1 MRVPD
6 GTQLDLYKKD
16 RVVTLGL
23 SLEHLTILSF
33 VGYNS
38 VDGSDCFMQNRV
50 KNISRDQIV
59 GTMVAGHSIFK
70 GEPFWGAK

>member
-23 SLEHLTILSF
+23 SLKHLTILSF
-33 VGYNS
+33 VGINS
-38 VDGSDCFMQNRV
+38 VYSRDCFMQNRV
-50 KNISRDQIV
+50 RNIAEIRSWVQRWLDILY
-59 GTMVAGHSIFK
+59 
-70 GEPFWGAK
+70 